1 MGFFSKLFK
10 KKQKPEE
17 AEVSSWDRLLE
28 ERRSLNM
35 KDPVVREK
43 YVLNCLEQ
51 MREAST
57 ELDRINNEYA
67 MVTGYLTD
75 MEDVE
80 NLPEGTRKEL
90 ESIAFH
96 IQKLKESHDEFVL
109 RPSLMTEEEYE
120 RMERVA
126 PIAEEGIKKL
136 ASEEDYRDKVRHDMG
151 RIDKEKNAYEYRRHE
166 VTAAIENARGIA
178 TIAITSSVLLI
189 IILFALQFFMHFD
202 VTIGYYITVIFVAV
216 AMTVIYLR
224 YTDKVSEKRTIDNTI
239 NELILLENK
248 VKIRYVNNSNLL
260 DYLCVKYEVS
270 CAAELEDLYEKYK
283 KERVVRRE
291 FLRNQAAYDDE
302 TERFL
307 EILRRHKL
315 KYPDIWVHQTDALID
330 HREMVEI
337 RHKLIG
343 RRQKLRKQ
351 LEYNEQIALEAGDE
365 VKGIIK
371 DYPEY
376 ADSILRLVNRYES

>member
-10 KKQKPEE
+10 KKTVREEPEI
-17 AEVSSWDRLLE
+17 SSWDRLLE
-28 ERRSLNM
+28 EKDSLNM
-35 KDPVVREK
+35 KDPVVREQF
-43 YVLNCLEQ
+43 VLNCLEQ

-67 MVTGYLTD
+67 IVTGYLTD

-80 NLPEGTRKEL
+80 NFPEETRKEL

-96 IQKLKESHDEFVL
+96 LQKLKENHDAFVL
-109 RPSLMTEEEYE
+109 RPSLMTEEEYN

-126 PIAEEGIKKL
+126 SIAEEGIEKL
-136 ASEEDYRDKVRHDMG
+136 TKEEDYREKVRHDMA
-151 RIDKEKNAYEYRRHE
+151 RIDKERNAYEYRRHE
-166 VTAAIENARGIA
+166 VAAAIDSSRGIA
-178 TIAITSSVLLI
+178 TISIVAAVMLI
-189 IILFALQFFMHFD
+189 IILFALQFFLHFD
-202 VTIGYYITVIFVAV
+202 VTIGYYITVVFVAV
-216 AMTVIYLR
+216 AMTVIYIR
-224 YTDKVSEKRTIDNTI
+224 YTERVSEKRTIDNTI

-248 VKIRYVNNSNLL
+248 VKIRYVNSTNLL
-260 DYLCVKYEVS
+260 DYLYTKYDVATAS
-270 CAAELEDLYEKYK
+270 ELADLYEKYK
-283 KERVVRRE
+283 QERVVRRE
-291 FLRNQAAYDDE
+291 YLRNQAAYDDE
-302 TERFL
+302 TERFV
-307 EILRRHKL
+307 EILRKNRL
-315 KYPDIWVHQTDALID
+315 KYPDIWVHQAEAIID

-365 VKGIIK
+365 VKGIIR

-376 ADSILRLVNRYES
+376 ADSILKLVNRYES